1 MAVTEGA
8 CKETHSFIYVLHNVL
23 TSVILHHSVP
33 TMCNIQAT
41 NSTTVKQYFTLLHFI
56 LLSDRQVCQLN
67 TRMWESDYNLTCQ

>member
-67 TRMWESDYNLTCQ
+67 THVGVRLQLKMCQ